1 MADCTADHDRCVW
14 KSRVGSLG
22 LDPVWQEVKEVKIGG
37 HQQIFMEKARTRITR
52 CAVVKDK

>member
-14 KSRVGSLG
+14 KSCVGSLG
-22 LDPVWQEVKEVKIGG
+22 LDLVWQEVKEVKIGG
-37 HQQIFMEKARTRITR
+37 HQQIFMEKAGTRITR